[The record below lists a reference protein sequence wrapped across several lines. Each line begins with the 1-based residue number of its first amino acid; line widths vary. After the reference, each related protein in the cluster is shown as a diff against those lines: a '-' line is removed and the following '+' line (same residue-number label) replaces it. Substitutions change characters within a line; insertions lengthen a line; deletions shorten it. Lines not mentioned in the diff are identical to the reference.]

1 VVDDGIPVKIASDG
15 SVSPVRPAII
25 ETARPGARP
34 GPGRPRKPAAGPTPV
49 QSSGEH
55 PTPAPPPAEFTPET
69 IAYFLRMMGALQAL
83 LVALFFKVPMKDA
96 VAIAAFSPKEIEAL
110 EPPMRTVVNN
120 RAPEWL
126 RLHQAEVSVV
136 CVLVPIMMAKAAML
150 ISYREEREKAEK
162 AAAAPESAAGKPN
175 GSGET
180 PREAAA

>member
-1 VVDDGIPVKIASDG
+1 VVDETPATGTAP
-15 SVSPVRPAII
+15 RPAIV

-55 PTPAPPPAEFTPET
+55 STPAPPPAEFTPET
-69 IAYFLRMMGALQAL
+69 VAYFLRMMGALQAL

-110 EPPMRTVVNN
+110 EPPVRTVVNN
-120 RAPEWL
+120 RAPEWM
-126 RLHQAEVSVV
+126 RIYQAEISVV

-162 AAAAPESAAGKPN
+162 AATAPAAGKPN

-180 PREAAA
+180 HQAAA

>member
-1 VVDDGIPVKIASDG
+1 MVDETPASG
-15 SVSPVRPAII
+15 TAPPARPAII

-49 QSSGEH
+49 PSSGEH

-69 IAYFLRMMGALQAL
+69 VAYFLRMMGALQAL

-96 VAIAAFSPKEIEAL
+96 VAIAAFSPKEIDAL

-120 RAPEWL
+120 RAPEWM
-126 RLHQAEVSVV
+126 RIYQAEISVV

-162 AAAAPESAAGKPN
+162 AAAAPAAGKPN

>member
-1 VVDDGIPVKIASDG
+1 MVDDGTPVKIAPDG
-15 SVSPVRPAII
+15 SLRPAVV

-34 GPGRPRKPAAGPTPV
+34 GPGRPRKPAGAGLAPSIPI
-49 QSSGEH
+49 SGEH

-69 IAYFLRMMGALQAL
+69 IAYFLRLMGALQAL

-96 VAIAAFSPKEIEAL
+96 VQIAAFTPNEVSAL
-110 EPPMRTVVNN
+110 EPPVRTVINN
-120 RAPEWL
+120 RAPEWM
-126 RLHQAEVSVV
+126 RLYQAELSVV
-136 CVLVPIMMAKAAML
+136 FVLVPILMAKAAML

-162 AAAAPESAAGKPN
+162 AAAAPAAGKPN

>member
-1 VVDDGIPVKIASDG
+1 MVDETPATGTAP
-15 SVSPVRPAII
+15 RPAIV

-55 PTPAPPPAEFTPET
+55 STPAPPPAEFTPET
-69 IAYFLRMMGALQAL
+69 VAYFLRMMGALQAL

-110 EPPMRTVVNN
+110 EPPVRTVVNN
-120 RAPEWL
+120 RAPEWM
-126 RLHQAEVSVV
+126 RIYQAEISVV

-162 AAAAPESAAGKPN
+162 AATAPAAGKPN

-180 PREAAA
+180 HQAAA